1 MEEIVLYFVS
11 NSESKFKELKQMAK
25 NTKYDIQWYKY
36 SIKEL
41 QTDNVEQLL
50 RHKVLD
56 AFRKLKR
63 PVMVDHTN
71 VNYFLC
77 FISRG
82 LVVLLCHGVLPG
94 IFILNFLLSY

>member
-63 PVMVDHTN
+63 PVMVDHT
-71 VNYFLC
+71 
-77 FISRG
+77 
-82 LVVLLCHGVLPG
+82 
-94 IFILNFLLSY
+94 ILEV